1 MNILGHE
8 QNPNGSS
15 GDLAAEGSELV
26 YHKCMA
32 IANNLWWSWH
42 PEVVHLFRDI
52 DPVRW
57 RELDHNPIAL
67 LREFTPESLAYR
79 ANERVLHSRIN
90 YAYRRL
96 HEYIGCN
103 STWAHTH
110 AGVLGSKPVAYFS
123 AEFGLHESLPIY
135 SGGLGV
141 LSGDHIKSASGLG
154 IPLVGIGLFYNHGY
168 FKQRLSADGYQSE
181 DYIESNVENLPLT
194 PARTSSGSPFV
205 VRLETRSGELFAKV
219 WKLAVGRVT
228 LFLLDSN
235 DESNRPEDRELT
247 SRLYGGDERT
257 RIRQELLI
265 GVGGI
270 RILHAMGIS
279 PGAYHLNEGHSV
291 FATLEAVRLRMEE
304 DGVSFE
310 DAQRDIADST
320 VFTTHTPVPA
330 GHDRFHAD
338 LIEEHLG
345 PLRDHLGISHEHLMS
360 LGRVNPGDHQEPFCM
375 TVLGLKLSRRANAVS
390 HLHGHISRRM
400 WRALWPNREENA
412 IPIGHITNGVHVQS
426 WLAEQMLQL
435 YDRHFPAHWI
445 NHMGEPG
452 VWQSIHQVDPGE
464 LWETHN
470 ALKTMLW
477 SFVRRRLV
485 RQMSQRNESQE
496 SIDLA
501 MRVGNPAAL
510 TIGFGRR
517 FATYK
522 RANMIFRDLDR
533 IAAIVNDPARPVQI
547 LFAGKAHPKDE
558 PGKRF
563 IQEIANL
570 RGDSRF
576 AGKVVFVEDYDI
588 NVCRHLIQGV
598 DVWLNNPRR
607 PLEASGTS
615 GQKVILNGGL
625 NLSIL
630 DGWWAEAYNGS
641 NGFAIGKG
649 TSHAE
654 DRITD
659 ERDASHLYEVLET
672 QVIPMFFERDQDG
685 LPAAWIQRMRNS
697 ISTLAWRFSSHRMVM
712 DYARMAYVPASGG
725 VSSSMD

>member
-1 MNILGHE
+1 MNILGLGHSE
-8 QNPNGSS
+8 NEAT
-15 GDLAAEGSELV
+15 LAPASDGPDLV

-32 IANNLWWSWH
+32 IARNMWWSWH

-67 LREFTPESLAYR
+67 LREFTPETLAYR
-79 ANERVLHSRIN
+79 AGERVLHSRIN

-96 HEYIGCN
+96 GEYIN
-103 STWAHTH
+103 SSSTWAHTH

-181 DYIESNVENLPLT
+181 EYIEHNIENLPLT
-194 PARTSSGSPFV
+194 PARTASGSPFIV
-205 VRLETRSGELFAKV
+205 TLDTRPGELHAKV

-235 DESNRPEDRELT
+235 FEGNRPEDRELT

-270 RILHAMGIS
+270 RTLQAMGIT
-279 PGAYHLNEGHSV
+279 PGAYHLNEGHSA
-291 FATLEAVRLRMEE
+291 FATLEAMRFKMVE
-304 DGVSFE
+304 DGLSIE
-310 DAQRDIADST
+310 DAQREIANAT
-320 VFTTHTPVPA
+320 LFTTHTPVPA
-330 GHDRFHAD
+330 GHDRFNPD

-345 PLRDHLGISHEHLMS
+345 PLRDGLGISHEHLMS
-360 LGRVNPGDHQEPFCM
+360 LGRVNTADQREPFCM

-390 HLHGHISRRM
+390 QLHGHVSRRM
-400 WRALWPNREENA
+400 WRPLWPNREETA

-435 YDRHFPAHWI
+435 YDRHFPAHWTT
-445 NHMGEPG
+445 HMGEPG

-470 ALKTMLW
+470 ALKNMLLA
-477 SFVRRRLV
+477 FVRRRLA
-485 RQMSQRNESQE
+485 RQMGQRHEAQE
-496 SIDLA
+496 NIDLA
-501 MRVGNPAAL
+501 MRIGNPSAL
-510 TIGFGRR
+510 TIGFARR

-522 RANMIFRDLDR
+522 RANLIFSDIDR
-533 IAAIVNDPARPVQI
+533 IAAIVNDTTRPVQI

-563 IQEIANL
+563 IQEIANF

-576 AGKVVFVEDYDI
+576 AGKVIFIEDYDI
-588 NVCRHLIQGV
+588 NVCRHMIQGV

-630 DGWWAEAYNGS
+630 DGWWAEAYDGT

-649 TSHAE
+649 TSHAD

-659 ERDASHLYEVLET
+659 SRDASNLYEALEK
-672 QVIPMFFERDQDG
+672 QVIPMFFNRDQDG
-685 LPAAWIQRMRNS
+685 LPAAWIQHMRNS

-712 DYARMAYVPASGG
+712 DYARMGYVPASGG
-725 VSSSMD
+725 LSSSMP